1 MTQVL
6 NIDAFSCL
14 RECSLVVYYFT
25 LSNVYLQVK
34 PHFKETLLK
43 NALVVNYS
51 DFFPI
56 YKALVSIMFPAINC
70 YSQ

>member
-1 MTQVL
+1 MPKRV
-6 NIDAFSCL
+6 FSCCFL
-14 RECSLVVYYFT
+14 YYFR

-34 PHFKETLLK
+34 PHFKETLLE

-70 YSQ
+70 YSL

>member
-14 RECSLVVYYFT
+14 RECSLVYYFR

-34 PHFKETLLK
+34 AHFKETLLK

-70 YSQ
+70 YS

>member
-14 RECSLVVYYFT
+14 RECSLVVYYFR
-25 LSNVYLQVK
+25 LSIVYLQVK
-34 PHFKETLLK
+34 SHFKETLLK

-70 YSQ
+70 YS